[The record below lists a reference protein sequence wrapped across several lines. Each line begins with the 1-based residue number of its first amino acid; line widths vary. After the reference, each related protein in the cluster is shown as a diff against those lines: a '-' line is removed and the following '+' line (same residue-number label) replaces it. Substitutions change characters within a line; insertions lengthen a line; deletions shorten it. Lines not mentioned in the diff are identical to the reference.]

1 MSVVSKSMFSGT
13 TMVNYQ
19 RPLYNPVFNGYLAA
33 AGGGG
38 GGVGELALIT
48 ADNLDCLKV
57 IETLYGSRMA
67 AKVYEQIPNDYN
79 QYIQLYVKV
88 RKIQD
93 KIKEPKLLILL
104 KLAEEALVG
113 AINSYAIYGSNVAL
127 TLDKVGLNKTIDDI
141 LSNKN
146 EKLIEMANATGQL
159 TITKTF
165 KLAPVFNYY
174 IVIYGM
180 PAYGVGFEPAKIN
193 FLVDVL
199 QKNGINPYK

>member
-1 MSVVSKSMFSGT
+1 MSVVSKSMFSNT
-13 TMVNYQ
+13 TTVNYQ
-19 RPLYNPVFNGYLAA
+19 RPIYNPVFNGFVTT

-38 GGVGELALIT
+38 GGIGELALIT

-93 KIKEPKLLILL
+93 KIKEPKLLVLL

-174 IVIYGM
+174 IVIY
-180 PAYGVGFEPAKIN
+180 VTFKKRFQIVIN
-193 FLVDVL
+193 MI
-199 QKNGINPYK
+199 INTTLITNS